1 MQGFAIR
8 FATAAAV
15 AGLLAGCTAAQAPST
30 ETSTVAKHLR
40 PLSYA
45 TVGELQAKGMAAD
58 DPILIRIYKEDS
70 DFEVWKRR
78 KSDGRYAH
86 FKTYKIC
93 KWSGGLG
100 PKVKEGDRQSPEGFY
115 AVTPGLMNPNSAWYL
130 SFDVGYPNSLDRS
143 FSRTGSAI
151 MVHGNCSSRGCFSM
165 TDVQMQE
172 IYSLMRD
179 AFRGGQKAV
188 QIQSFPFRMT
198 AENMAKHRNDPHI
211 AFWRNLKQ
219 GSDHFEVTRLEP
231 KVDVCG
237 RRYVFDAAGHP
248 RFEPS
253 ATCPRYDVKPEIA
266 TAVAAK
272 AKQDEREE
280 QIVVAKLEK
289 GLPAGGVGF
298 GSLFASADKP
308 AQTPI
313 PAAAKPEAAVQPV
326 RAAQAI
332 APGALR
338 GSQGPQPPQGSK
350 SSQ

>member
-15 AGLLAGCTAAQAPST
+15 ATLLVGCTAGGETPSA
-30 ETSTVAKHLR
+30 SSMAKHLR

-45 TVGELQAKGMAAD
+45 TVKELEAKGMSKD
-58 DPILIRIYKEDS
+58 DPVLIRIYKQDS
-70 DFEVWKRR
+70 DFEIWKKR

-86 FKTYKIC
+86 FKTCKIC

-100 PKVKEGDRQSPEGFY
+100 PKVQEGDRQSPEGFY

-130 SFDVGYPNSLDRS
+130 SFDVGYPNAFDRS
-143 FSRTGSAI
+143 FNRTGSAI

-165 TDVQMQE
+165 TDAQMQE

-188 QIQSFPFRMT
+188 QVQSFPFRMT
-198 AENMAKHRNDPHI
+198 AENMARHRRDPHI

-237 RRYVFDAAGHP
+237 RHYVFDPAGNA

-253 ATCPRYDVKPEIA
+253 AACPAYQVKPEIA
-266 TAVAAK
+266 QAVAAK
-272 AKQDEREE
+272 AKQDEHDE
-280 QIVVAKLEK
+280 QVMVAKLEK
-289 GLPAGGVGF
+289 GTPANGF
-298 GSLFASADKP
+298 SLGTLFASA
-308 AQTPI
+308 A
-313 PAAAKPEAAVQPV
+313 
-326 RAAQAI
+326 
-332 APGALR
+332 
-338 GSQGPQPPQGSK
+338 
-350 SSQ
+350 